1 MISTIDMEENINKE
15 TSKEN
20 PQTVILHPSSPS
32 ITSIARIVIVALVI
46 VGIAQAMVGLIS
58 ALTGLSLLVVLS
70 VFFAYLIHPLVRLIR
85 RPFKRRHLEKFMPR
99 PMAIVIAYLVVF
111 SVVGFGIASLAP
123 KVGEQGA
130 TLAENLP
137 RYAKTVESR
146 VDNFN
151 KRLRQ
156 LRLSKGIQTTVTEK
170 SKLALETAGET
181 LTTFA
186 SSFIV
191 GALTYSPWLILIPV
205 LSFLFIKDVNSIRIG
220 ILRLFPIGKWRTRA
234 DSVLVD
240 VNSTLAAYTRAQL
253 LSCLLIGVVC
263 TIAFY
268 TLGIEYA
275 LIFGI
280 LAGVLEFIP
289 LLGPVTVGVTVTGFT
304 AFGDNPSMAVWVAVF
319 LIVLRLVHDY
329 VTYPR
334 IIREG
339 IHLHP
344 LAIILSVLAGEQI
357 AGIVGLFLSIPIVAL
372 GTVLH
377 RHILEHSGS
386 KGLFTEVI
394 EEMDGESSPEEK

>member
-1 MISTIDMEENINKE
+1 MENL
-15 TSKEN
+15 N
-20 PQTVILHPSSPS
+20 PQDPPKSDSTTVVLDPSSPS
-32 ITSIARIVIVALVI
+32 IVSIARVVVVTLVI
-46 VGIAQAMVGLIS
+46 VGIAQSVIGLLA
-58 ALTGLSLLVVLS
+58 ALKGLLLLVVLS

-99 PMAIVIAYLVVF
+99 AVAIVIAYIMVF
-111 SVVGFGIASLAP
+111 SVVGLGVGALAP
-123 KVGEQGA
+123 RIAQQGTA
-130 TLAENLP
+130 LAGNLP
-137 RYAKTVESR
+137 RYAQTVGSR
-146 VDNFN
+146 VEGFN
-151 KRLRQ
+151 QSLRE
-156 LRLSKGIQTTVTEK
+156 LRLSKDIQKTVTEK
-170 SKLALETAGET
+170 SKTALETAGET
-181 LTTFA
+181 ITSLATSFA
-186 SSFIV
+186 IK
-191 GALTYSPWLILIPV
+191 ALTYSPWLILIPV
-205 LSFLFIKDVNSIRIG
+205 LSFLFIKDVGPIRVG
-220 ILRLFPIGKWRTRA
+220 ILRLFPTGKWRTRA
-234 DSVLVD
+234 DSALGD

-263 TIAFY
+263 TVVFY

-289 LLGPVTVGVTVTGFT
+289 LLGPVTVGITVTGFT
-304 AFGDNPSMAVWVAVF
+304 AFGDNPSMAIWVAVF

-344 LAIILSVLAGEQI
+344 LAIVLSVLAGEQI
-357 AGIVGLFLSIPIVAL
+357 AGIIGVFLSIPVVAL

-386 KGLFTEVI
+386 RGIFTEVI
-394 EEMDGESSPEEK
+394 EEVGGMAKETKVDAK

>member
-1 MISTIDMEENINKE
+1 MENL
-15 TSKEN
+15 N
-20 PQTVILHPSSPS
+20 PQDPPKSASTTVVLDPSSPS
-32 ITSIARIVIVALVI
+32 IVSIARVVVVTLVI
-46 VGIAQAMVGLIS
+46 VGIAQSVIGLLA
-58 ALTGLSLLVVLS
+58 ALKGLLLLVVLS

-99 PMAIVIAYLVVF
+99 AVAIVIAYIMVF
-111 SVVGFGIASLAP
+111 SVVGLGVGALAP
-123 KVGEQGA
+123 RIAQQGTA
-130 TLAENLP
+130 LAENLP
-137 RYAKTVESR
+137 RYAQTVGSR
-146 VDNFN
+146 VEGFN
-151 KRLRQ
+151 QSLRE
-156 LRLSKGIQTTVTEK
+156 LRLSKDIQKTVTEK
-170 SKLALETAGET
+170 SKTALETAGET
-181 LTTFA
+181 ITSLATSFA
-186 SSFIV
+186 IK
-191 GALTYSPWLILIPV
+191 ALTYSPWLILIPV
-205 LSFLFIKDVNSIRIG
+205 LSFLFIKDVGPIRVG
-220 ILRLFPIGKWRTRA
+220 ILRLFPTGKWRTRA
-234 DSVLVD
+234 DSVLGD

-263 TIAFY
+263 TVVFY

-289 LLGPVTVGVTVTGFT
+289 LLGPVTVGITVTGFT
-304 AFGDNPSMAVWVAVF
+304 AFGDNPSMAIWVAVF

-344 LAIILSVLAGEQI
+344 LAIVLSVLAGEQI
-357 AGIVGLFLSIPIVAL
+357 AGIIGVFLSIPVVAL

-386 KGLFTEVI
+386 RGIFTEVI
-394 EEMDGESSPEEK
+394 EEVGGMAKETKVDAK

>member
-1 MISTIDMEENINKE
+1 MENL
-15 TSKEN
+15 N
-20 PQTVILHPSSPS
+20 PQDPPKSDSTTVVLDPSSPS
-32 ITSIARIVIVALVI
+32 IVSIARVVVVTLVI
-46 VGIAQAMVGLIS
+46 VGIAQSVIGLLA
-58 ALTGLSLLVVLS
+58 ALKGLLLLVVLS

-99 PMAIVIAYLVVF
+99 AVAIVIAYIMVF
-111 SVVGFGIASLAP
+111 SVVGLGVGALAP
-123 KVGEQGA
+123 RIAQQGTA
-130 TLAENLP
+130 LAENLP
-137 RYAKTVESR
+137 RYAQTVGSR
-146 VDNFN
+146 VEGFN
-151 KRLRQ
+151 QSLRE
-156 LRLSKGIQTTVTEK
+156 LRLSKDIQKTVTEK
-170 SKLALETAGET
+170 SKTALETAGET
-181 LTTFA
+181 ITSLATSFA
-186 SSFIV
+186 IK
-191 GALTYSPWLILIPV
+191 ALTYSPWLILIPV
-205 LSFLFIKDVNSIRIG
+205 LSFLFIKDVGPIRVG
-220 ILRLFPIGKWRTRA
+220 ILRLFPTGKWRMRA
-234 DSVLVD
+234 DSVLGD

-263 TIAFY
+263 TVVFY

-289 LLGPVTVGVTVTGFT
+289 LLGPVTVGITVTGFT
-304 AFGDNPSMAVWVAVF
+304 AFGDNPSMAIWVAVF

-344 LAIILSVLAGEQI
+344 LAIVLSVLAGEQI
-357 AGIVGLFLSIPIVAL
+357 AGIIGVFLSIPVVAL

-386 KGLFTEVI
+386 RGIFTEVI
-394 EEMDGESSPEEK
+394 EEVGGMAKETKVDAK

>member
-1 MISTIDMEENINKE
+1 MENL
-15 TSKEN
+15 N
-20 PQTVILHPSSPS
+20 PQDPPKSDSTTVVLDPSSPS
-32 ITSIARIVIVALVI
+32 IVSIARVVVVTLVI
-46 VGIAQAMVGLIS
+46 VGIAQSVIGLLA
-58 ALTGLSLLVVLS
+58 ALKGLLLLVVLS

-99 PMAIVIAYLVVF
+99 AVAIVIAYIMVF
-111 SVVGFGIASLAP
+111 SVVGLGVGALAP
-123 KVGEQGA
+123 RIAQQGTA
-130 TLAENLP
+130 LAGNLP
-137 RYAKTVESR
+137 RYAQTVGSR
-146 VDNFN
+146 VEGFN
-151 KRLRQ
+151 QSLRE
-156 LRLSKGIQTTVTEK
+156 LRLSKDIQKTVTEK
-170 SKLALETAGET
+170 SKTALETAGET
-181 LTTFA
+181 ITSLATSFA
-186 SSFIV
+186 IK
-191 GALTYSPWLILIPV
+191 ALTYSPWLILIPV
-205 LSFLFIKDVNSIRIG
+205 LSFLFIKDVGPIRVG
-220 ILRLFPIGKWRTRA
+220 ILRLFPTGKWRTRA
-234 DSVLVD
+234 DSVLGD

-263 TIAFY
+263 TVVFY

-289 LLGPVTVGVTVTGFT
+289 LLGPVTVGITVTGFT
-304 AFGDNPSMAVWVAVF
+304 AFGDNPSMAIWVAVF

-344 LAIILSVLAGEQI
+344 LAIVLSVLAGEQI
-357 AGIVGLFLSIPIVAL
+357 AGIIGVFLSIPVVAL

-386 KGLFTEVI
+386 RGIFTEVI
-394 EEMDGESSPEEK
+394 EEVGGMAKETKVDAK